1 MNGYRCGY
9 ECVCI
14 YTHICNG
21 ILAIKNENLL
31 FAATQMDL
39 EGIMLS
45 KISQRQILIDII
57 YV

>member
-1 MNGYRCGY
+1 M
-9 ECVCI
+9 CI

-45 KISQRQILIDII
+45 KISQRQILIDIV
-57 YV
+57 YVENLKITK